1 MEGIIMLSANL
12 KSIRKSRKITQEALA
27 SKLNVTRQTISKW
40 ENGQSVPDAE
50 SLTQIAELLDISVQ
64 ELLGEEVKENKTA
77 GFKEKPTERKYLK
90 IILTVILIIMLIPI
104 IYTIFWMF
112 IAATM

>member
-1 MEGIIMLSANL
+1 MLSNNL
-12 KSIRKSRKITQEALA
+12 KSIRKARKITQEALA
-27 SKLNVTRQTISKW
+27 TKLNVTRQTISKW

-50 SLTQIAELLDISVQ
+50 SLTKIAEILNTSVQ
-64 ELLGEEVKENKTA
+64 ELLGKEVSENKTA
-77 GFKEKPTERKYLK
+77 GFIKKTTERKYLK
-90 IILTVILIIMLIPI
+90 IILTVIFIIMLIPI

>member
-1 MEGIIMLSANL
+1 MLSNNL

-50 SLTQIAELLDISVQ
+50 SLTQIAEILEISVQ
-64 ELLGEEVKENKTA
+64 ELLGEEVKENKTLD
-77 GFKEKPTERKYLK
+77 FTEKPTERKYLK
-90 IILTVILIIMLIPI
+90 IILIVILIILLIPI

>member
-1 MEGIIMLSANL
+1 MEGIIMLSNNL

-50 SLTQIAELLDISVQ
+50 SLTQIAEILDIPVQ

-90 IILTVILIIMLIPI
+90 IILTIILIIMMIPV
-104 IYTIFWMF
+104 IYTIFWMV